1 MFQSDTRVV
10 VLTGAG
16 ISAESGI
23 RTFRANDGVWENH
36 RIEDV
41 ATPFAWERD
50 PKLVWGFY
58 QGRRRQLLDVVPNC
72 AHQALVSLE
81 NYLDEFLLITQN
93 VDDLHSR
100 AGSKKLIHIHGE
112 LRKLRCE
119 TCGQVIDAMNDEH
132 LQNQYVEC
140 TQCTNKRLR
149 PHIVWFHEMPF
160 RMEEIYD
167 AVVDNSPKGVI
178 ELFHG
183 YTYSGI
189 PISVAA
195 ALAVQDIFEK
205 EDIFK
210 RAKELAPYF
219 QEGLFSLKD
228 IDVVENIRGYGM
240 MGGIDIKMDT
250 KPGRAGL
257 ATFKHCYDAGV
268 NFKATGDCLI
278 IAPMFICEKKHI
290 DEIIEKLRTGITN
303 YSKSKKN

>member
-1 MFQSDTRVV
+1 MFQSNSRVV

-50 PKLVWGFY
+50 PKLVWEFY
-58 QGRRRQLLDVVPNC
+58 QGRRRQLLDVVPNS
-72 AHQALVSLE
+72 AHDALVLLE

-119 TCGQVIDAMNDEH
+119 TCGQVIEAMNDEH

-140 TQCTNKRLR
+140 TQCTDKKLR

-160 RMEEIYD
+160 QMNEIYD
-167 AVVDNSPKGVI
+167 AVGTCDVFIAIG
-178 ELFHG
+178 
-183 YTYSGI
+183 TSGHVY
-189 PISVAA
+189 PAAGLLSVAKDVGA
-195 ALAVQDIFEK
+195 YCIGINLDPPENVS
-205 EDIFK
+205 
-210 RAKELAPYF
+210 
-219 QEGLFSLKD
+219 LFD
-228 IDVVENIRGYGM
+228 EFHQ
-240 MGGIDIKMDT
+240 
-250 KPGRAGL
+250 GL
-257 ATFKHCYDAGV
+257 AGELVPA
-268 NFKATGDCLI
+268 LI
-278 IAPMFICEKKHI
+278 
-290 DEIIEKLRTGITN
+290 
-303 YSKSKKN
+303 SKWLNE

>member
-50 PKLVWGFY
+50 PKLVWEFY
-58 QGRRRQLLDVVPNC
+58 QGRRRQLLDVVPNS
-72 AHQALVSLE
+72 AHKALVSLE

-167 AVVDNSPKGVI
+167 AVGSCEVFIAIG
-178 ELFHG
+178 
-183 YTYSGI
+183 TSGHVY
-189 PISVAA
+189 PA
-195 ALAVQDIFEK
+195 
-205 EDIFK
+205 
-210 RAKELAPYF
+210 
-219 QEGLFSLKD
+219 
-228 IDVVENIRGYGM
+228 
-240 MGGIDIKMDT
+240 
-250 KPGRAGL
+250 AGL
-257 ATFKHCYDAGV
+257 LSIAKDVGAYCIGINLDPPQNVTLFDEFHQGLAGELV
-268 NFKATGDCLI
+268 PELI
-278 IAPMFICEKKHI
+278 SEWMGE
-290 DEIIEKLRTGITN
+290 
-303 YSKSKKN
+303 

>member
-1 MFQSDTRVV
+1 MFQSNSRVV

-50 PKLVWGFY
+50 PKLVWEFY
-58 QGRRRQLLDVVPNC
+58 QGRRRQLLDVVPNS
-72 AHQALVSLE
+72 AHDALVLLE

-119 TCGQVIDAMNDEH
+119 TCGQVIEAMNDEH

-140 TQCTNKRLR
+140 TQCTDKKLR

-160 RMEEIYD
+160 QMDEIYD
-167 AVVDNSPKGVI
+167 AVGKCDVFIAIGTS
-178 ELFHG
+178 G
-183 YTYSGI
+183 YVYPAAGLL
-189 PISVAA
+189 SVAKDVGA
-195 ALAVQDIFEK
+195 YCIGINLDPPENVS
-205 EDIFK
+205 
-210 RAKELAPYF
+210 
-219 QEGLFSLKD
+219 LFD
-228 IDVVENIRGYGM
+228 EFHQ
-240 MGGIDIKMDT
+240 
-250 KPGRAGL
+250 GL
-257 ATFKHCYDAGV
+257 AGELVPA
-268 NFKATGDCLI
+268 LI
-278 IAPMFICEKKHI
+278 
-290 DEIIEKLRTGITN
+290 
-303 YSKSKKN
+303 SKWLNE

>member
-1 MFQSDTRVV
+1 MFQSNSRVV

-50 PKLVWGFY
+50 PKLVWEFY
-58 QGRRRQLLDVVPNC
+58 QGRRRQLLDVVPNS
-72 AHQALVSLE
+72 AHDALVLLE

-119 TCGQVIDAMNDEH
+119 TCGQVIEAMNDEH

-140 TQCTNKRLR
+140 TQCTDKKLR

-160 RMEEIYD
+160 QMDEIYD
-167 AVVDNSPKGVI
+167 AVGKCDVFIAIG
-178 ELFHG
+178 
-183 YTYSGI
+183 TSGHVY
-189 PISVAA
+189 PAAGLLSVAKDVGA
-195 ALAVQDIFEK
+195 YCIGINLDPPENVS
-205 EDIFK
+205 
-210 RAKELAPYF
+210 
-219 QEGLFSLKD
+219 LFD
-228 IDVVENIRGYGM
+228 EFHQ
-240 MGGIDIKMDT
+240 
-250 KPGRAGL
+250 GL
-257 ATFKHCYDAGV
+257 AGELVPA
-268 NFKATGDCLI
+268 LI
-278 IAPMFICEKKHI
+278 
-290 DEIIEKLRTGITN
+290 
-303 YSKSKKN
+303 SKWLNE